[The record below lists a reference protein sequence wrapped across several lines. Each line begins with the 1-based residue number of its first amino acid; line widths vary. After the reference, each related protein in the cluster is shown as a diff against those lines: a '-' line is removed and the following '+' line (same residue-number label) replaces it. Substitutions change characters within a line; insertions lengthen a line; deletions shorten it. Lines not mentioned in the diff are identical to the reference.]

1 MAESEQ
7 SFEERVR
14 QRAYELWEEAGR
26 PVGRADDYW
35 RQARAELEGKAAERG
50 GNPPSELEEPCDQ
63 HPNANVPTA
72 TPRKPSIYWRFRA
85 LWQRLR
91 HAR

>member
-1 MAESEQ
+1 MAQPEQ

-14 QRAYELWEEAGR
+14 RRAYELWEEAGR

-50 GNPPSELEEPCDQ
+50 GNPPSEKEE
-63 HPNANVPTA
+63 
-72 TPRKPSIYWRFRA
+72 
-85 LWQRLR
+85 
-91 HAR
+91 

>member
-1 MAESEQ
+1 MAEPEQ

-14 QRAYELWEEAGR
+14 HRAYELWEEAGR

-50 GNPPSELEEPCDQ
+50 GNPPSAKEE
-63 HPNANVPTA
+63 
-72 TPRKPSIYWRFRA
+72 
-85 LWQRLR
+85 
-91 HAR
+91 